1 QLSLW
6 GRRRMPQ
13 TKNDVSPND
22 RIPILDMSDT
32 ISLIPMVGVIDS
44 TRSQLLMESALDAI
58 QKKSKLVVI
67 VDILGISTVDSAV
80 AAHLIKLSN
89 ATRLMGCETIISG
102 ISPEIAQTMVN
113 LGVSLKDVQ
122 TNNSLKNA
130 ILAAY
135 RIVGLR
141 LTAVDNG

>member
-1 QLSLW
+1 
-6 GRRRMPQ
+6 MPQ
-13 TKNDVSPND
+13 TKNDVPPND
-22 RIPILDMSDT
+22 RVPILDMSDT
-32 ISLIPMVGVIDS
+32 IALIPMVGVIDS

-67 VDILGISTVDSAV
+67 VDILGIATVDSAV

-113 LGVSLKDVQ
+113 LGISLKDVQ

-135 RIVGLR
+135 RIVGMR
-141 LTAVDNG
+141 LTAVDND

>member
-1 QLSLW
+1 
-6 GRRRMPQ
+6 MPG
-13 TKNDVSPND
+13 TKSTPRTD

-32 ISLIPMVGVIDS
+32 ISLIPMVGIIDS
-44 TRSQLLMESALDAI
+44 TRSQFLMESTLDSI
-58 QKKSKLVVI
+58 QKKSKQVVI
-67 VDILGISTVDSAV
+67 VDILGIATVDSAV

-113 LGVSLKDVQ
+113 LGISLKDMQ
-122 TNNSLKNA
+122 TTNSLKNA

-135 RIVGLR
+135 RKVGLR
-141 LTAVDNG
+141 LAPVDDN